1 MDRLHLR
8 PRQVTPTE
16 AKSLGLKTAA
26 RLRVIDPMTE
36 RPLPNAGHRVV
47 PSSYWVKRLRDG
59 DVEPVQP
66 ASSPRAKLRT
76 GASKES

>member
-8 PRQVTPTE
+8 PRQVKPAE

-36 RPLPNAGHRVV
+36 RPLPDAGHQVV

-59 DVEPVQP
+59 DVEPVKR
-66 ASSPRAKLRT
+66 ASSSRAKPRT
-76 GASKES
+76 GAAEE